1 MTDTPPRI
9 SPRISVVIPA
19 YNREATVETAIRSV
33 LWQTVPPHELIVV
46 DDGSTDATAAR
57 VGAVADPRVRLV
69 RQPNGGISAARNR
82 GIAEASGDWVAFQDS
97 DDEWL
102 PRKLE
107 LQLAALAAA
116 PEPAEA
122 VYCGLLI
129 TGTPEEGGTA
139 GSGAGTRRR
148 IAYHPDA
155 AVTPVSGRILPTLMA
170 TNPISTQTLMARR
183 ELLLAIGAFDTGLK
197 SLVDWDIAIRLAA
210 NGPIAFVDEPLVV
223 QRFTPNSITRDR
235 AKRVES
241 WIAVLQK
248 HDALFRA
255 HPRARLAH
263 LHRIAGNLRR
273 MGEHQRAA
281 PWFAEARRLD
291 PAGARTL
298 GLSVLNA
305 LKVAR

>member
-1 MTDTPPRI
+1 MD
-9 SPRISVVIPA
+9 ISVVIPA

-33 LWQTVPPHELIVV
+33 LWQTVPPHEVIVV

-57 VGAVADPRVRLV
+57 VQAVADSRVRLV
-69 RQPNGGISAARNR
+69 TQPNGGISAARNR
-82 GIAEASGDWVAFQDS
+82 GIAEAGCDWVAFQDS

-116 PEPAEA
+116 PEPTDA

-139 GSGAGTRRR
+139 APTAGTRRR

-155 AVTPVSGRILPTLMA
+155 SVSPVSGRILPTLMA

-183 ELLLAIGAFDTGLK
+183 DLLLAVGAFDTALK

-210 NGPIAFVDEPLVV
+210 QGPIAFVDEPLVV

-235 AKRVES
+235 AKRIES
-241 WIAVLQK
+241 WIAVLEK
-248 HDALFRA
+248 HQALFEA
-255 HPRARLAH
+255 HPQAKLVH

-273 MGEHQRAA
+273 MGEHARAA
-281 PWFAEARRLD
+281 PWFAQARQLD
-291 PAGARTL
+291 PAGPRTL
-298 GLSVLNA
+298 ALSMLNA

>member
-1 MTDTPPRI
+1 LTDATATPRI
-9 SPRISVVIPA
+9 SAVIPA

-33 LWQTVPPHELIVV
+33 LWQTVPPLEVIVV

-57 VGAVADPRVRLV
+57 VEAIADPRVKLV
-69 RQPNGGISAARNR
+69 RQANGGISAARNR
-82 GIAEASGDWVAFQDS
+82 GIAEAAGDWVAFQDS

-116 PEPAEA
+116 PEPTDA

-129 TGTPEEGGTA
+129 TGTPEEGGA
-139 GSGAGTRRR
+139 RAPDSAERSR

-155 AVTPVSGRILPTLMA
+155 GVRSVSGRILPTLLA

-183 ELLLAIGAFDTGLK
+183 GTLLAVGAFDTALK

-210 NGPIAFVDEPLVV
+210 HGPIAFVDEPLVV

-235 AKRVES
+235 AKRIDS
-241 WIAVLQK
+241 WIAVLEK
-248 HDALFRA
+248 HGRLFDS
-255 HPRARLAH
+255 HPQAKLVH

-273 MGEHQRAA
+273 IGEHARAA
-281 PWFAEARRLD
+281 PFFAEARRLD

-298 GLSVLNA
+298 ALSTLNA